1 MVKSQLASWI
11 QRYAIWIAI
20 LFLFAATFIASSAN
34 GTALPFVLICVA
46 IGLIIFRYWDLI
58 NAFALSDFSK
68 WARTKIGS
76 IGIQHWHTPYHAAER
91 FCDLTVVKTRNDAAA
106 KMNSIMMELVTG
118 GRDAV
123 AVETNQ
129 SNIPEQETARLIRSE
144 VTESYSAYETASAV
158 HEQCNRLLA
167 RDLLK
172 QLIAGDLI
180 AKGSSTQN
188 GIVQSECIIPKSH
201 WTNLSFD
208 ISTSEA
214 SGSGVHYVR
223 IIIGKRSKMLW
234 AITDGTDRR

>member
-20 LFLFAATFIASSAN
+20 LVLFAATFIASSAN

-68 WARTKIGS
+68 WARTRIGS
-76 IGIQHWHTPYHAAER
+76 IGIQHWHTPYHAAAR
-91 FCDLTVVKTRNDAAA
+91 FCDPTVVKTRNDAAA
-106 KMNSIMMELVTG
+106 KMNSIMMELVKG

-123 AVETNQ
+123 AVETK
-129 SNIPEQETARLIRSE
+129 IPEQETTRPIRRK

-201 WTNLSFD
+201 WTNMSFD

-223 IIIGKRSKMLW
+223 IVVGKRSKMLW
-234 AITDGTDRR
+234 AIIEGTDFR